1 MFVMDVTKMRAP
13 TIRGYYYTC
22 IINHLLLGAVDDGTL
37 KDKMCHPPYEWYH
50 HLRVTIKICH
60 PPYEWYHHL
69 RVTIKI
75 ISHWFITVPTFYFI
89 HCL

>member
-50 HLRVTIKICH
+50 HLRVTIKI
-60 PPYEWYHHL
+60 
-69 RVTIKI
+69 